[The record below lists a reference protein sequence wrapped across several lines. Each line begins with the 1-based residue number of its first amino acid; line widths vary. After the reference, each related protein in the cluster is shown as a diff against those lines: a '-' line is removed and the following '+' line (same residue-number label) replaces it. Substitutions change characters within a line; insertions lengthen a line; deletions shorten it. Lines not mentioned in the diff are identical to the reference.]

1 MWEVGLPSAAPQ
13 GFGIVVKDVR
23 RLLVAVSTA
32 LAGVFGMLA
41 LMPQSATAGAFQ
53 DKVVIANPADFTPHV
68 LNGEVHTV
76 AQVGTK
82 IVLGGTF
89 TQAQNASGGTI
100 YTRNRIL
107 AFNRST
113 GVIDTGFRPSANG
126 SVRAVIEAADGQS
139 VYVGGAFT
147 TIGGN
152 TKNRLARLDITTGA
166 PVAGFNASVNGVV
179 YDLKLVN
186 NRLFVAGAFTSINGV
201 TRRGLAE
208 LSPVTGAVR
217 AAVNVPFTG
226 THSGGSMHIR
236 AIGITPGVDRLVAA
250 GNFSTVGGFSRNQI
264 TVLNISG
271 PTATVVNWSTTRFA
285 ADCNNFPYYVYDMDI
300 SPDGKYFVVG
310 TSGAPAS
317 TSLLCDTT
325 SRWETFASGSGLQ
338 PSWVD
343 FTGGDTTY
351 SIEITG
357 TAVYAGGHQRWENNP
372 FGHDSLGQGGVSRPG
387 IAALDP
393 VNGVPLTW
401 NPGRTRGRGVFD
413 MLATSDG
420 LWVGSDTDRI
430 ANEYHARI
438 AFFPLAG
445 GTAVPQPSPPAFPVV
460 VHLLGVS
467 GDQSFRRPYD
477 GTTVGA
483 TTALP
488 GGISWGNVRGSFFA
502 DGRLYSTWSDGTLTR
517 RTYNGS
523 TFGSPTTINLNGLT
537 NFVTDIQGMTGLFY
551 EKGRIYFTKANETNL
566 YMRYFS
572 VESGIVG
579 AQRFTVVGNITGVD
593 WRNVRGMFLVGNRL
607 YWAHRTSGALHR
619 VNWQAGSAKGTPVGG
634 TDVIVENNNDWQAR
648 ALFTYPG

>member
-1 MWEVGLPSAAPQ
+1 
-13 GFGIVVKDVR
+13 VKDVR
-23 RLLVAVSTA
+23 SLLVAVSVA
-32 LAGVFGMLA
+32 LAGLSGTLA

-53 DKVVIANPADFTPHV
+53 SRVVIANPADFTPHV
-68 LNGEVHTV
+68 LDGEVHTV
-76 AQVGTK
+76 AQVGAK

-89 TQAQNASGGTI
+89 TQAQNASGGSVL
-100 YTRNRIL
+100 TRNRIL
-107 AFNRST
+107 AFNRTT
-113 GVIDTGFRPSANG
+113 GVIDTGFKPNANA
-126 SVRAVIEAADGQS
+126 SVRALIGASDGLS

-147 TIGGN
+147 TISGSAK
-152 TKNRLARLDITTGA
+152 TRLARLNITTGA
-166 PVAGFNASVNGVV
+166 PVAGFSASANGVV

-201 TRRGLAE
+201 SRRGLAE
-208 LSPVTGAVR
+208 LSPTTGAVR

-226 THSGGSMHIR
+226 THNGGSMHIR

-264 TVLNISG
+264 AVLNISG
-271 PTATVVNWSTTRFA
+271 TSATVANWSTSRFA
-285 ADCNNFPYYVYDMDI
+285 SDCHNFPYYVYDMDI
-300 SPDGKYFVVG
+300 SPDGTYFVVG

-357 TAVYAGGHQRWENNP
+357 TAVYAGGHQRWQNNP

-430 ANEYHARI
+430 GNFEYHARI

-445 GTAVPQPSPPAFPVV
+445 GTTVPQPSPPAFPVD
-460 VHLLGVS
+460 VHLLSVGVS
-467 GDQSFRRPYD
+467 GDQSSRRHYD

-483 TTALP
+483 TTPLP
-488 GGISWGNVRGSFFA
+488 SGISWGDVRGSFFA
-502 DGRLYSTWSDGTLTR
+502 NGQLYSTWSNGTFTR
-517 RTYNGS
+517 RSYNGT
-523 TFGSPTTINLNGLT
+523 TFGSPTTVDLNGLT
-537 NFVTDIQGMTGLFY
+537 NFATDMQGMTGLFY
-551 EKGRIYFTKANETNL
+551 EKGRIYFTKADESNL

-579 AQRFTVVGNITGVD
+579 AQRFTVVGNITGLD

-619 VNWQAGSAKGTPVGG
+619 VNWQAGAAKGTPVSG
-634 TDVIVENNNDWQAR
+634 TDVIVDNNNDWNAR